1 MTQTRYFNVFPP
13 LRHLFRQC
21 LTNNSSCSAMI
32 NFVIRCS
39 CLIAYLTQFKQF
51 PPRKSKDNTAR
62 LRNRGCHHR
71 KFWCCLLYKCIYP
84 PQHQRSF
91 KRIGYRVFSHF
102 TESISYTWVVIE
114 SVFAVRRIRGEI
126 FIISFSLVHSYKL
139 KLSKRMAFVLILLM
153 RCNHQQ
159 EHQNHSHQLFPT
171 GAIATMYLNN
181 PQQTP
186 IPVPILTSLVC
197 AR

>member
-1 MTQTRYFNVFPP
+1 
-13 LRHLFRQC
+13 
-21 LTNNSSCSAMI
+21 MI

-39 CLIAYLTQFKQF
+39 SLIAYLTQFKQF
-51 PPRKSKDNTAR
+51 SPRKSKDNTAR
-62 LRNRGCHHR
+62 LRSRGCHHR

-102 TESISYTWVVIE
+102 TESISYTCVVIE
-114 SVFAVRRIRGEI
+114 SVYAVRRIRGEI

-139 KLSKRMAFVLILLM
+139 KWSKRMAFVLILLM

-171 GAIATMYLNN
+171 GATATMYLNN
-181 PQQTP
+181 SQQTP